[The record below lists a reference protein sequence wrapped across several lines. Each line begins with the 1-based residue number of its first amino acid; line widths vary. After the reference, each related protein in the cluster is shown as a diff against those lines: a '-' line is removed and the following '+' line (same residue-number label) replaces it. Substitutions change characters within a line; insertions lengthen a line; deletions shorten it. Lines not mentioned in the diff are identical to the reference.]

1 MLNLLFNTLLTI
13 APHNTQKRRRRK
25 ERTTNGLL
33 RRYSRLGTHPVLNPR
48 ENSPRWLR
56 ACLRSPEK
64 RQKITPVI
72 QAITPGQRLKV
83 EFMKKNREVAQ
94 KQEGKGFLLK
104 TKRILNGTK
113 RLCVVSY

>member
-25 ERTTNGLL
+25 ERTTYGLL

-48 ENSPRWLR
+48 DNSPRWLR

-83 EFMKKNREVAQ
+83 EFMKKKNREVAQ
-94 KQEGKGFLLK
+94 KQEGKGFSVKNK
-104 TKRILNGTK
+104 TYFERNEETVCG
-113 RLCVVSY
+113 

>member
-25 ERTTNGLL
+25 ERTTYGLL
-33 RRYSRLGTHPVLNPR
+33 RRYSRLGTRPVLNPR

-83 EFMKKNREVAQ
+83 EFMKKKIE
-94 KQEGKGFLLK
+94 K
-104 TKRILNGTK
+104 
-113 RLCVVSY
+113 

>member
-13 APHNTQKRRRRK
+13 TLHNTQKGRRRK
-25 ERTTNGLL
+25 ERTTYG
-33 RRYSRLGTHPVLNPR
+33 YSRLVTHPVLNPR